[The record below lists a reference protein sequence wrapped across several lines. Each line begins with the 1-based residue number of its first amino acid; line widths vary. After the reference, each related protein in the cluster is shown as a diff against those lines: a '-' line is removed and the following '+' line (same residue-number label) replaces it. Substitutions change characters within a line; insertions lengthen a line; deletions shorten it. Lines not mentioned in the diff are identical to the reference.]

1 MQKVHRLN
9 FFMKYHYK
17 EPDVNV
23 RVYGIEIVL
32 NNHPVYE
39 SGTLYLE
46 NGRSIIVTQRHFKDK
61 ACYWG
66 SVDPGIANG
75 IYLSPNFPK
84 FFQENAREMDPPI
97 FPLRKIMWELRMK
110 PLKREAWED
119 YF

>member
-1 MQKVHRLN
+1 
-9 FFMKYHYK
+9 MKYHYK